1 MSGPNYI
8 GTETSTASLGASLPP
23 SVANLEE
30 HWDELHRRGV
40 KIAHMAALSREPFAG
55 RLAEFPLA
63 IRGQLPGRVNLAVDA
78 ISDLLAITKPGLAA
92 LSAIEAR
99 GQDVTAPALALW
111 REFHASREAVMA
123 LAFDPISEG

>member
-8 GTETSTASLGASLPP
+8 GTDPHAASHAASVPP
-23 SVANLEE
+23 SVANLDEY
-30 HWDELHRRGV
+30 WDELHRRGV

-63 IRGQLPGRVNLAVDA
+63 IRRQLPGRVDVAVNA
-78 ISDLLAITKPGLAA
+78 ISDLLAITEPGLAA
-92 LSAIEAR
+92 LDAIEAR
-99 GQDVTAPALALW
+99 GQDATAPALALW